1 MTEKRFLRER
11 IDVEGVFCTGHSFR
25 KDTFSFFGVESPL
38 PIPGSS
44 GAFCA
49 NPLGDTHF
57 VTQEIS
63 ELALEL
69 EKSRF
74 YGSLELKYEDGR
86 LVLIRKSE
94 TFRPMEKPTGN
105 EHTRNR

>member
-1 MTEKRFLRER
+1 
-11 IDVEGVFCTGHSFR
+11 
-25 KDTFSFFGVESPL
+25 
-38 PIPGSS
+38 
-44 GAFCA
+44 
-49 NPLGDTHF
+49 

-63 ELALEL
+63 DLAREL

-86 LVLIRKSE
+86 LVLIRKTE
-94 TFRPMEKPTGN
+94 TFKPMEQPTGN

>member
-1 MTEKRFLRER
+1 MTQ
-11 IDVEGVFCTGHSFR
+11 DV
-25 KDTFSFFGVESPL
+25 
-38 PIPGSS
+38 
-44 GAFCA
+44 
-49 NPLGDTHF
+49 
-57 VTQEIS
+57 S
-63 ELALEL
+63 ELTREL

-105 EHTRNR
+105 DHPRNR